1 MVALGATPREA
12 AFPSIKAAVGAGM
25 TPLLAQ
31 LSAAGIVQIP
41 GMMSGQILAGAD
53 PYYRGEVPDRRAA
66 HDFCGHDALRCDHLL
81 SRLQERFSVEGYYLS
96 PALRDD
102 AGEAA

>member
-1 MVALGATPREA
+1 MMVALGATPREA

-41 GMMSGQILAGAD
+41 GMMSGQILAGAI
-53 PYYRGEVPDRRAA
+53 
-66 HDFCGHDALRCDHLL
+66 LL
-81 SRLQERFSVEGYYLS
+81 SRRSTRS
-96 PALRDD
+96 SCCS
-102 AGEAA
+102 